1 MERDMTY
8 EKNNIGFNDH
18 YREEDGG
25 GIKCKN
31 YELCQC
37 ILPTWWFDC
46 KGNYLCTNCHM
57 LFGTWG
63 TKDKQYNT
71 GKGVLEIVDNVE
83 CPVCLENRRSITQ
96 PNCQHTICIE
106 CFKRSYYGD
115 DDTKNEPKF
124 PYPDIEDEYHEDQ
137 FNEKWEIDYPL
148 IKIYNQDHNKW
159 NDEKD
164 EKYHM
169 EEYLRKCP
177 LCRA

>member
-8 EKNNIGFNDH
+8 EKNNIGFDDH

-46 KGNYLCTNCHM
+46 KDNYLCTNCHM

-63 TKDKQYNT
+63 TKDKQYKT
-71 GKGVLEIVDNVE
+71 GKGVLEIVDTTE

-124 PYPDIEDEYHEDQ
+124 PYPDIEDEYDEDQ

-148 IKIYNQDHNKW
+148 ITIYNQEHNKW

-169 EEYLRKCP
+169 EEYLRNCP